1 MKKDCI
7 SKQHASAI
15 CRVFM
20 KLENQVSIAFR
31 EGRDADAKA
40 LCRLIGALEYRIF
53 DTACIGELEV
63 RA

>member
-7 SKQHASAI
+7 SKQNASVI

-20 KLENQVSIAFR
+20 KLDNQVSIAFC
-31 EGRDADAKA
+31 EGRDADAKT
-40 LCRLIGALEYRIF
+40 LSRLIGALEYRIF

-63 RA
+63 TA